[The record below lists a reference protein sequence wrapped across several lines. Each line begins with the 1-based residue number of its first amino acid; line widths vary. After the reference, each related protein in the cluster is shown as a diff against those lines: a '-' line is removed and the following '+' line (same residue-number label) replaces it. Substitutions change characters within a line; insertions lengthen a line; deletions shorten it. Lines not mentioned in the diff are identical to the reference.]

1 MSLNDKFKQLADTFR
16 KKYSVNDLL
25 SLDDMIRLNSSRN
38 IIIASKD
45 SFKLNSAQRVG
56 GSLVRIGSTINN
68 SASSWC
74 SIGGLSVSQEK
85 AYAIANDPQHYV
97 IKLHLYVT
105 NLPSSGNVWLKWND
119 NNSRVEFTLALGDN
133 VVTFPPL
140 TDPSGVKE
148 DSFSIFLHPWFDYAE
163 IDESKSYIEAVASN

>member
-1 MSLNDKFKQLADTFR
+1 MSLNDKLTSLADATR
-16 KKYSVNDLL
+16 KRFKVSQKL

-97 IKLHLYVT
+97 INLHLYVT

-119 NNSRVEFTLALGDN
+119 NDSHVEFTLSLGDN

-140 TDPSGVKE
+140 TDPSGAKE

-163 IDESKSYIEAVASN
+163 IDESKSYVEAVASN

>member
-16 KKYSVNDLL
+16 KKYSVNGLL

-38 IIIASKD
+38 IIIVSKD

-68 SASSWC
+68 SVSSWC

-85 AYAIANDPQHYV
+85 AYAIANDPQH
-97 IKLHLYVT
+97 
-105 NLPSSGNVWLKWND
+105 
-119 NNSRVEFTLALGDN
+119 
-133 VVTFPPL
+133 
-140 TDPSGVKE
+140 
-148 DSFSIFLHPWFDYAE
+148 
-163 IDESKSYIEAVASN
+163 